1 MVIGYNRRLKQ
12 HLQKTMEYTACYSK
26 TTNPQH
32 IERETARRY
41 GLTASQFRR
50 CVELDISPR
59 VAASVIRYKA
69 GERDA

>member
-1 MVIGYNRRLKQ
+1 MIVGYNRRLKQ

-26 TTNPQH
+26 TTNPH

-41 GLTASQFRR
+41 GLSLPEFRR

-59 VAASVIRYKA
+59 IAASIIRHKA
-69 GERDA
+69 GGCDV

>member
-12 HLQKTMEYTACYSK
+12 HLKKTMEYTACYSN
-26 TTNPQH
+26 TTNPH
-32 IERETARRY
+32 IERERARRY

-50 CVELDISPR
+50 CVELNISPR

-69 GERDA
+69 GERDV

>member
-1 MVIGYNRRLKQ
+1 MVVGYNRRLKQ

-26 TTNPQH
+26 TTNPH

-41 GLTASQFRR
+41 GLSLPEFRR
-50 CVELDISPR
+50 CIELDISPR

-69 GERDA
+69 GERDG

>member
-1 MVIGYNRRLKQ
+1 MVVGYNRRLKQ
-12 HLQKTMEYTACYSK
+12 HLQKMEYTACYSK
-26 TTNPQH
+26 STNPH

-69 GERDA
+69 GERDV

>member
-12 HLQKTMEYTACYSK
+12 HLQKTMECTACYSK
-26 TTNPQH
+26 TTNLH

>member
-1 MVIGYNRRLKQ
+1 MVVGYNRRLKQ
-12 HLQKTMEYTACYSK
+12 HLQKTMEY
-26 TTNPQH
+26 
-32 IERETARRY
+32 TARRY

-69 GERDA
+69 GERDV

>member
-1 MVIGYNRRLKQ
+1 MIIGYNRRLKQ

-26 TTNPQH
+26 TTNPH

-41 GLTASQFRR
+41 GLSLPEFRR
-50 CVELDISPR
+50 CIELDISPR

-69 GERDA
+69 GGCDV